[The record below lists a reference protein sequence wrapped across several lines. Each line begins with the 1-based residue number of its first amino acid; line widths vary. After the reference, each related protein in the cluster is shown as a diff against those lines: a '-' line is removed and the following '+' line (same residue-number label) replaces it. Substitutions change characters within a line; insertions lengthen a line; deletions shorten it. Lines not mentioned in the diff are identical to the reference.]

1 MFKLSN
7 FKYNLRKARKSR
19 KMTQVQLAEK
29 IGASSQVISNL
40 ERGYTNPRG
49 QDIERIAHA
58 LNYPVNSLIS
68 SDIKLD
74 FEPIIFSDKA
84 AFDSLPK
91 SEQKR
96 IYETLQEQADFLVQR
111 AVKNNQP
118 K

>member
-1 MFKLSN
+1 MSN

-19 KMTQVQLAEK
+19 KMTQVELAEK
-29 IGASSQVISNL
+29 IGASSQVVSNL

-49 QDIERIAHA
+49 KDIEKLAKA

-68 SDIKLD
+68 SDIKKD

-84 AFDSLPK
+84 AFDSLPL
-91 SEQKR
+91 SEQQR
-96 IYETLQEQADFLVQR
+96 IYQTLQEQADFLVQR
-111 AVKNNQP
+111 ALKNNQQ

>member
-1 MFKLSN
+1 
-7 FKYNLRKARKSR
+7 
-19 KMTQVQLAEK
+19 MTQVQLAEK

-49 QDIERIAHA
+49 QDIERIAQA

-74 FEPIIFSDKA
+74 FESIIFSDKA

-111 AVKNNQP
+111 AVKNNQQ

>member
-1 MFKLSN
+1 MSN
-7 FKYNLRKARKSR
+7 FKHNLRKARKSR

-49 QDIERIAHA
+49 QDIERIAQA

-111 AVKNNQP
+111 AVKNNQQ